1 MSKPSL
7 RRVLDRLRG
16 TTTPSDLPNP
26 AADPRAQADRLAE
39 EGKPVEA
46 IRLLTEANRAH
57 RDPALEQRLVELRF
71 EAFARA
77 TPPPETPPWPDAV
90 EDLFPGELIPVIDR
104 ADLTVETL
112 RSALFNHG
120 SLHVRG
126 LLDPPQ
132 IDQLHGGIDRSMQA
146 YDAREAG
153 TDDPELNGW
162 FVESPELPEA
172 DRSWKRKAG
181 AVLAVDSPPAL
192 FELLEIFDQVG
203 ITELASGHFGEDPTL
218 LGLKTTLRKVPARS
232 WRPGD
237 WHQDGSF
244 MGTDIRSLNVWIALT
259 HCGDDAPG
267 LDVVG
272 RRIDHLAQ
280 SGTDGAGAT
289 WSVGNAV
296 AEQEGEGAIVRPI
309 FEPGDALLFDH
320 LLLHRTAIEAE
331 MEHDRYAV
339 ETWLFAPSTYGIMTS
354 TEEQPNP
361 PHDQHP
367 FWL

>member
-1 MSKPSL
+1 MPSFRGL
-7 RRVLDRLRG
+7 LERLRNIASPPTDAEDG
-16 TTTPSDLPNP
+16 T
-26 AADPRAQADRLAE
+26 ADPRAEADRLVAS
-39 EGKPVEA
+39 GHLVDA
-46 IRLLTEANRAH
+46 IRVLTEANRVR
-57 RDPALEQRLVELRF
+57 RDPAIEQRLVELRF

-77 TPPPETPPWPDAV
+77 TPPPATPPWPDTV
-90 EDLFPGELIPVIDR
+90 EDLFPGELVPVIDR
-104 ADLTVETL
+104 ADLTVENL

-132 IDQLHGGIDRSMQA
+132 VEQLHAGVDRSMEA
-146 YDAREAG
+146 YDAHLSG
-153 TDDPELNGW
+153 TTDPELDGW
-162 FVESPELPEA
+162 FVETPECPEA

-192 FELLEIFDQVG
+192 FDLIEIFDQTG
-203 ITELASGHFGEDPTL
+203 ISKLAADHFGEDPTL

-244 MGTDIRSLNVWIALT
+244 MGTDIRSLNVWLALT

-289 WSVGNAV
+289 WSVGVAV
-296 AEQEGEGAIVRPI
+296 AEQEGAGAIVRPI

-331 MEHDRYAV
+331 MQHDRYAV

-354 TEEQPNP
+354 TDEQPNP
-361 PHDQHP
+361 PHDQRP